1 MQRYYLSAI
10 VENHEGVLARI
21 SSLFTQRG
29 FNIDSITAY
38 ETNLDEITR
47 ITITTAG
54 DKEGMT
60 QMMKQTQKL
69 EEVKTVFLLQ
79 PTNSL
84 MRELLMVKVAADE
97 SNRSYLREIAEIYK
111 AKIIDLSLES
121 MVIELTGEPDKVDA
135 FLNVL
140 SPYQI
145 IEMVRSGVNAIERGP
160 RTYELN

>member
-29 FNIDSITAY
+29 FNIDSITAS

-47 ITITTAG
+47 ITITTTG

>member
-29 FNIDSITAY
+29 FNIDSITAS